1 MTTTSIERE
10 LGQLRQANSE
20 LKSQVEQL
28 LTMNRIAFALGTTQ
42 DFDTS
47 LKQLAAQIAQY
58 TGGDQIV
65 VLVADEQDAN
75 LIFGGASSHASD
87 KQPRLES
94 IRIPL
99 EDATEPIVVSWKAGQ
114 PYLAEPIG
122 PTPSSIVEV
131 LEVSSFYTVPLIVEN
146 SLIGVLIV
154 DNPNTGAPPSEI
166 TRRTLVGLADS
177 AAIALQNA
185 RLHHKTVQELADNM
199 REMYILRQ
207 IDKELNENI
216 DLNRVFEMTLD
227 WALRFTHAQYASL
240 ALYHESTDELR
251 FIVDYGYDIPPEQ
264 IADIRKQNGAGIV
277 QRVARSGYSEVV
289 PDVSMDKDY
298 VRIAGNTRSQ
308 LCMPVMREDGVIAVI
323 SLESRKL
330 NGFTEAHLDFVAKL
344 ANRAGVA
351 IDNAR
356 LLDEAVREREKL
368 SHILS
373 NTADVVIV
381 VGTDGR
387 LMLINEAALAA
398 LRLYPNERYEGRQ
411 MADIF
416 TDSPLLD
423 VYEHARQQ
431 DENRVREVVLPSGRI
446 FHTSIKSHDGI
457 GWIIVMHDITP
468 FKEMDRLKTEL
479 IQTVSHDLKQPLGV
493 MNGYIELLM
502 MQQAVAQQ
510 GMNGVNMIRRAIQNM
525 RQLIDDLL
533 DMAKIES
540 GIKLNIQPLS
550 MSEIVA
556 ECVETIQPNAD
567 NKSMTIQNEV
577 SDDLPLVLGD
587 HNRLVQIFTNLIG
600 NGVKY
605 TPPSGTVHIYA
616 EVRGNNLRVSVQ
628 DNGMGISPE
637 DQVHVFDRFYR
648 VRRPETDGIEGTG
661 LGLAIVKSL
670 VEGHNGEIGLES
682 RLGEGSTFYVT
693 LPLALKR

>member
-1 MTTTSIERE
+1 MTTSSIERE
-10 LGQLRQANSE
+10 LDQMRQENRE
-20 LKSQVEQL
+20 LKAQVEQL

-42 DFDTS
+42 DFESS
-47 LKQLAAQIAQY
+47 LKQLASQIAQY
-58 TGGDQIV
+58 IGGDQII

-75 LIFGGASSHASD
+75 LIFGAASSHD
-87 KQPRLES
+87 EKQQPRLEN
-94 IRIPL
+94 IRVAL
-99 EDATEPIVVSWKAGQ
+99 QENTEPIVATWKAGK
-114 PYLAEPIG
+114 PHLAEPNSL
-122 PTPSSIVEV
+122 PTFAEM
-131 LEVSSFYTVPLIVEN
+131 LEVSAFYTVPLVLED
-146 SLIGVLIV
+146 SLIGVLIA
-154 DNPNTGAPPSEI
+154 DNPHTGAPPSDI
-166 TRRTLVGLADS
+166 TRRTLADLAES

-264 IADIRKQNGAGIV
+264 IALIRKENGAGIV
-277 QRVARSGYSEVV
+277 ERVARSGYSEVV
-289 PDVSMDKDY
+289 PDVSMDKDF

-308 LCMPVMREDGVIAVI
+308 LCMPVLREDGVIAVI

-398 LRLYPNERYEGRQ
+398 LRLHPNERYEGRQ

-423 VYEHARQQ
+423 VYEHARRQ

-446 FHTSIKSHDGI
+446 FHTSIKSHEGI

-502 MQQAVAQQ
+502 MQQAVAPQ
-510 GMNGVNMIRRAIQNM
+510 GLNGVNMIRRAIQNM

-540 GIKLNIQPLS
+540 GIKLNIQPIS
-550 MSEIVA
+550 MNEIIA
-556 ECVETIQPNAD
+556 ECVDTIRPNAD
-567 NKSMTIQNEV
+567 HKSISIHNEV
-577 SDDLPLVLGD
+577 SGGVPLVLGD
-587 HNRLVQIFTNLIG
+587 YNRLIQIFVNLIG

-605 TPPSGTVHIYA
+605 TPANGTVRIFA

-693 LPLALKR
+693 LPLALKG